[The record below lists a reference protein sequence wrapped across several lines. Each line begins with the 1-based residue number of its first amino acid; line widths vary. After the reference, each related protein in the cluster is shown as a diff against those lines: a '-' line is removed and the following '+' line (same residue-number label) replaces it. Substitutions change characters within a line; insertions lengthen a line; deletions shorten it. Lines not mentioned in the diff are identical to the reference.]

1 MTVSLLAATA
11 RRLEVEVA
19 ATQASG
25 RLPAVAAG
33 VLRDGVLVWSTG
45 RGRTV
50 RRDGAE
56 RPDADTQFK
65 IGSVTKTFTA
75 ALVLLAAE
83 RGELSLADQVGRF
96 LPHGPF
102 ADATVRSLLGHTSGI
117 SAEPLGSWWERSPG
131 VDLATLAAAHEGSER
146 VLEPGARHHYSNLGF
161 GVLGEVV
168 ASLDGTTWIEVL
180 QARILDPLGLRRTT
194 YQMQAPYAEG
204 FAVHHL
210 TGELT
215 VEPLP
220 DTGAMAP
227 AGQLWS
233 TVGDLTTWLV
243 ALVDPERSV
252 LSAASLE
259 AMRTPQGGTPED
271 LVGATYGLG
280 VSLTP
285 HGGRVL
291 VGHGGSMPGFCCG
304 VQVDPA
310 SGVGAV
316 VLTNGAYG
324 LDDLTSRLVHTVLD
338 QEPPLAPEW
347 LPTGSVVDDVRAVTG
362 LWYWGQAPSLLRVHG
377 DGIELCPVGGPGR
390 TLVFRRVGTDTFVG
404 TSGYHTGETL
414 RVVRDADGAV
424 SHLEVATF
432 VYTRTPYDPAAPIPG
447 GPPEPP
453 WGRPPAS

>member
-1 MTVSLLAATA
+1 MSGLLGSTA
-11 RRLEVEVA
+11 RRLEVDVA
-19 ATQASG
+19 ATQAAG

-33 VLRDGVLVWSTG
+33 VLREGGLVWTTG

-50 RRDGAE
+50 RRGSDE

-83 RGELSLADQVGRF
+83 RGELALTDRVGRF
-96 LPHGPF
+96 LPGGPF
-102 ADATVRSLLGHTSGI
+102 ADATLRSLLGHTSGI

-131 VDLATLAAAHEGSER
+131 VDLATLAAAHEGADR
-146 VLEPGARHHYSNLGF
+146 VLEPGARHHYSNLGY
-161 GVLGEVV
+161 GVLGQVV
-168 ASLDGTTWIEVL
+168 AHLDGATWAEVL
-180 QARILDPLGLRRTT
+180 QQRVLDPLALRRTT

-233 TVGDLTTWLV
+233 TVQDLATWLA
-243 ALVDPERSV
+243 ALVDPDRSV

-271 LVGATYGLG
+271 RVGATYGLG

-285 HGGRVL
+285 HAGRVL

-324 LDDLTSRLVHTVLD
+324 LDDLAGRLVHTVLD

-347 LPTGSVVDDVRAVTG
+347 LPTTAVPDDVRDITG
-362 LWYWGQAPSLLRVHG
+362 LWYWGQAPSLLRADA
-377 DGIELCPVGGPGR
+377 DGIGLGPVGGTGR
-390 TLVFRRVGTDTFVG
+390 TLAFRRVGPDTFLG
-404 TSGYHTGETL
+404 TRGYHTGETL
-414 RVVRDADGAV
+414 RVVRNPDGAV

-447 GPPEPP
+447 GHPGSPTP
-453 WGRPPAS
+453 